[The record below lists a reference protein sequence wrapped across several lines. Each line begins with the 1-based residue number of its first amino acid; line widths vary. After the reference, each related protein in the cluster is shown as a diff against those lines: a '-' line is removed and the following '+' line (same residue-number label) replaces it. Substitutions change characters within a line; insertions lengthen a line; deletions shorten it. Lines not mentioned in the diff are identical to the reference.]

1 MRSQSLSIPTID
13 VKKYGGKQVALVKG
27 RIVASGKTTV
37 RVIEQAKRRIP
48 KKYHGEIW
56 IFAVPRG
63 LPVIYHS

>member
-1 MRSQSLSIPTID
+1 MRKQSLRIPTIA

-27 RIVASGKTTV
+27 RIVASGETTIG
-37 RVIEQAKRRIP
+37 VIERAKRRIP